1 MGHMFLISN
10 SPVINKDNYV
20 RNTTGK
26 KYCVITPPVASRP
39 FHTNKEEWP
48 VSQD

>member
-1 MGHMFLISN
+1 MFLISN
-10 SPVINKDNYV
+10 SPVINKDNNV
-20 RNTTGK
+20 RNTRGK

-39 FHTNKEEWP
+39 LDTNKDEWP